1 VMVDDEPAPAAA
13 PAIVPPPPVAAPAAR
28 PAAARAVPAA
38 TPVLVI
44 PPPPIDSASLRSGR
58 TEGKSAAPPSRTT
71 ESPSVRAE
79 PFDFGRSAASAQDR
93 LRPAARA
100 EVEARPLAPADEQ
113 EDLDDE
119 LRELDFFLEQ
129 ELLDEAREALQRLL
143 AFYPRDARLLE
154 RHTALERKASPPAP
168 AASAALRRP
177 AAPPAA
183 APADES
189 FDIARELAE
198 ELGAQPAGAADDFQY
213 SVEDVF
219 EQFKKGVAQ
228 TVKAEDADTH
238 YDLGIAYKE
247 MGLLDDAL
255 HEFEVALSGKGRKKE
270 IDCLT
275 MIGVCHLEKGEP
287 AAAVE
292 AYQRA
297 LRSDYLTPEA
307 ARAIHYEIA
316 VAYEASGDPSSAL
329 HSIQKVLKADPR
341 FRDAQA
347 VAARLSAA
355 TAAAPPGPKKNIG
368 YV

>member
-1 VMVDDEPAPAAA
+1 VLVVPPPPPLPPPARASGAASPARARVAPAPAA
-13 PAIVPPPPVAAPAAR
+13 PPAAP
-28 PAAARAVPAA
+28 
-38 TPVLVI
+38 
-44 PPPPIDSASLRSGR
+44 
-58 TEGKSAAPPSRTT
+58 
-71 ESPSVRAE
+71 
-79 PFDFGRSAASAQDR
+79 
-93 LRPAARA
+93 
-100 EVEARPLAPADEQ
+100 PLAPAGEEQ

-119 LRELDFFLEQ
+119 LPEVDFFLEQ
-129 ELLDEAREALQRLL
+129 ELLEEAGEALQRLL

-154 RHTALERKASPPAP
+154 RRATLARK
-168 AASAALRRP
+168 
-177 AAPPAA
+177 AAPPAPPARVAAAAPRRAAAPPPA

-198 ELGAQPAGAADDFQY
+198 ELGTQPTGPAEDFQY

-219 EQFKKGVAQ
+219 DQFKKGVAQ

-275 MIGVCHLEKGEP
+275 MIGVCRMEKGEP

-297 LRSDYLTPEA
+297 LRSDHVTPEA

-316 VAYEASGDPSSAL
+316 AAFEASGDLLSAL
-329 HSIQKVLKADPR
+329 QFIQKVLKADPGY
-341 FRDAQA
+341 RDAQA
-347 VAARLSAA
+347 IAARLAS
-355 TAAAPPGPKKNIG
+355 TPAAAPPGPKKNIG